1 MEESHEKDKSHSG
14 GVKTARNSIL
24 YVGGQIAGS
33 FSVLVLLLLLA
44 RLLHP
49 AEFGLYAIVIAFYTL
64 LGIGGQFGVGTALRK
79 MLPEASNKAER
90 AKLIINSYVIVMV
103 VAIAIAIVGLIFS
116 SAIATSIYHQPS
128 IAGAL
133 QLASVL
139 VIVWA
144 FFNLTIATLVAL
156 DRVKEATI
164 IDLLYSVMQPIAAV
178 SLVLLGYGVF
188 GALAGIAISII
199 IASVLGLAYLWKEI
213 KGHIIRPAKET
224 IKKLLDFSAPV
235 ATSNIALLG
244 PANFAILLLGVYATS
259 AIVGNY
265 NAGYELGNFVGIIFT
280 SVAFVLLPVFA
291 GTLSKKETA
300 KDIGR
305 IYNSTIYYTLLFL
318 LPVLAYA
325 VSVAQPLMY
334 LLFSSAYSMT
344 PFYFAVIAV
353 GTTISII
360 GVYAGTLIIGYGDTK
375 KFMIYQLAIV
385 AIELALLFLL
395 TPILKGAGVLLA
407 LFVIG
412 PIILDLIYI
421 RALRR
426 QFSFRHDF
434 SKVAPLL
441 LAAIITFAAMY
452 AVTSLLHQSKISII
466 INLVLAVLIY
476 VPLAAL
482 FRGISEKELGFL
494 KQISDSYKIGFIAK
508 YIFQYA
514 QIFIQGGQKKG

>member
-188 GALAGIAISII
+188 GALAG
-199 IASVLGLAYLWKEI
+199 
-213 KGHIIRPAKET
+213 IRPAKET